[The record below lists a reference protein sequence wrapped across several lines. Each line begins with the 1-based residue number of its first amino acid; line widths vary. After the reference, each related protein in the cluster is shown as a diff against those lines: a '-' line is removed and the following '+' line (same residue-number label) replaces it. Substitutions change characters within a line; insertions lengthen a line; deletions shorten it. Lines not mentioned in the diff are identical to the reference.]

1 MTNRENVI
9 AAVRGEPVDRVPAGF
24 WLHFPEDC
32 FYGEQSVQAHLK
44 FFRESGTDIMK
55 IMNENVFPCDIP
67 IREPADWGKIR
78 PFGRTAPFI
87 QDQLEITKRILDQVH
102 DQGVV
107 LLTVHGLVASAW
119 HARGGTAGYERGH
132 SSFLTDHLRRDPKAV
147 KQAYEAITETLCV
160 LTEEAL
166 KAGVDGIYYAAL
178 GGESYL
184 YTDEEFAEFVKPYDL
199 QILHAADKRPA
210 FNILHI
216 CKDCLNLERYRDY
229 PGDVVN
235 WGIFSDNPGLQEG
248 RKLFPG
254 RAILGGLDDRSG
266 VLVDGTM
273 EEIQQAVY
281 RVLDEMGTHKF
292 LLGADCTL
300 PTEISMERIRAA
312 VDATKEYARK
322 V

>member
-166 KAGVDGIYYAAL
+166 KAGVDGVRKAL
-178 GGESYL
+178 
-184 YTDEEFAEFVKPYDL
+184 
-199 QILHAADKRPA
+199 RPA
-210 FNILHI
+210 DPPRRGQAPRLQHPAH
-216 CKDCLNLERYRDY
+216 LQGLPEPGTLPGLPRRRGQLGHLLGQPRPAGGPQAVPW
-229 PGDVVN
+229 PGD
-235 WGIFSDNPGLQEG
+235 
-248 RKLFPG
+248 PG
-254 RAILGGLDDRSG
+254 RPG
-266 VLVDGTM
+266 
-273 EEIQQAVY
+273 
-281 RVLDEMGTHKF
+281 
-292 LLGADCTL
+292 
-300 PTEISMERIRAA
+300 
-312 VDATKEYARK
+312 
-322 V
+322 

>member
-1 MTNRENVI
+1 M
-9 AAVRGEPVDRVPAGF
+9 
-24 WLHFPEDC
+24 
-32 FYGEQSVQAHLK
+32 
-44 FFRESGTDIMK
+44 
-55 IMNENVFPCDIP
+55 
-67 IREPADWGKIR
+67 
-78 PFGRTAPFI
+78 
-87 QDQLEITKRILDQVH
+87 
-102 DQGVV
+102 
-107 LLTVHGLVASAW
+107 
-119 HARGGTAGYERGH
+119 
-132 SSFLTDHLRRDPKAV
+132 TDHLRRDPKAV

-273 EEIQQAVY
+273 EEIHQAVY

-322 V
+322 A